1 MAYICTDYYLDNINN
16 IKLEN
21 FAELDLYRCKY
32 KQAFFL
38 ISSNNNNV
46 KKIEN
51 NSKNRNNKII
61 EDNDIKDKENE
72 HKTNILTQNSNQAKF
87 WSSIADKNSLNN
99 LKGMLPKNNDKYT
112 INYDYTYNNV
122 YKTNNIDSDK
132 KTIIY
137 KKN

>member
-87 WSSIADKNSLNN
+87 
-99 LKGMLPKNNDKYT
+99 
-112 INYDYTYNNV
+112 
-122 YKTNNIDSDK
+122 
-132 KTIIY
+132 
-137 KKN
+137 